1 MLYFDT
7 SFMVPYILPEATSN
21 RIQKFFREHQREEL
35 TISHWTRVEFAS
47 MLAREVR
54 VGGLAEQAARDA
66 GVRFETAI
74 AQAFVV
80 VLPDR
85 SDFDLCKR
93 YLQQFETALRAGDA
107 LHLAIANNRGA
118 QTFYTLD
125 RKLLRAGRLLGL
137 PVAAG
142 IRGRE

>member
-7 SFMVPYILPEATSN
+7 SFITPIFRKKATSTS
-21 RIQKFFREHQREEL
+21 IEHFLQQQTAGEL
-35 TISHWTRVEFAS
+35 AISHWTRVEFCS
-47 MLAREVR
+47 VLARDVR
-54 VGGLAEQAARDA
+54 MGVIEPQAAIDLDA
-66 GVRFETAI
+66 QFEMTVARSFI
-74 AQAFVV
+74 VL
-80 VLPDR
+80 LPDR
-85 SDFDLCKR
+85 DDFDLCKR
-93 YLQQFETALRAGDA
+93 YLRRFDTALRVGDA

-118 QTFYTLD
+118 RTFYTLD